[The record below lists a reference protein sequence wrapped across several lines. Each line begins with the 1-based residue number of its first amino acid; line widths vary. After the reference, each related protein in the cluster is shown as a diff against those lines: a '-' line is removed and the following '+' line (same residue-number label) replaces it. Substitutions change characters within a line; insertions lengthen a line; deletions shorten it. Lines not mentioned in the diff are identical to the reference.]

1 MKTISGE
8 EILPG
13 FNVRD
18 ISIDY
23 GEPRFDVLFVHECGR
38 CRYSN
43 DVFGSAADAI
53 QYAEKCDEGTPD
65 NEAWDYYQ
73 YSETSNDW
81 MPIRSVTIPAA

>member
-1 MKTISGE
+1 MKTIRGE

-23 GEPRFDVLFVHECGR
+23 GEPRFDVLFVHECGK

-43 DVFGSAADAI
+43 DVFGSEKDAI
-53 QYAEKCDEGTPD
+53 QYAEESDGNTAD
-65 NEAWDYYQ
+65 NDSWDYYQ
-73 YSETSNDW
+73 HSDTSNDW
-81 MPIRSVTIPAA
+81 KLVKHIAITAA